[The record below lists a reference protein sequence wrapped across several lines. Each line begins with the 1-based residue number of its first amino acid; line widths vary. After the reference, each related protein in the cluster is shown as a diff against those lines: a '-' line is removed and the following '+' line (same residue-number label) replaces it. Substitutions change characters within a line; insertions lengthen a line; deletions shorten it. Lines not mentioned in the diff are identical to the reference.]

1 MGRAERA
8 ARAGRPTA
16 GAGSSADKLSMMAN
30 IETVDRTL
38 EAHEALH
45 ALRCVADDS
54 PSGLSTLRSA

>member
-8 ARAGRPTA
+8 ARAGRPTP

-38 EAHEALH
+38 E
-45 ALRCVADDS
+45 D
-54 PSGLSTLRSA
+54 LSVQPQQH